1 MGLLTEGRPLSWEE
15 THAHADHVRKHGLI
29 QFVNLYHELKGKP
42 FTKYLLITE
51 TGKKIFQTDKEMS
64 SSGVTKLSTT
74 SSSLTTLTRRP
85 S

>member
-42 FTKYLLITE
+42 STPCSHTADTE
-51 TGKKIFQTDKEMS
+51 KKFFQIDKGMS
-64 SSGVTKLSTT
+64 
-74 SSSLTTLTRRP
+74 
-85 S
+85 